1 MILTRYAVDEDSDT
15 LVRTWAV
22 GHGTRAAIVA
32 TLPSAAGSPQRLA
45 LAAALSELSEA
56 LWRCYTHPASAAPST
71 EVNTEG
77 WRRQQSRDGFE
88 TVLAAIMD
96 PHQPDE
102 DGYLTVEYD
111 PVQEHAHRAGRALRA
126 IGDEPLAKA
135 VTADVQEELR
145 AVESAER
152 GDLGGRASQAVVLS
166 RADASPLQV
175 VAADAALAKDPRGS
189 ELFVEFDPTAA
200 SVAAAHRLKAA
211 ADVTLEVTGLTAER
225 VVVTADE
232 FEALPFETPTL
243 VLELLAVADSP
254 YRVVVDLVS
263 DAGSPATREPP
274 TTPGNGSGAASTAA
288 TPVGQRC
295 DQVGGEGDELHVPAA
310 ASTARPHAMRGEPSG
325 RTDRCVRGTARPV
338 RTRSPNATCQRPM
351 KRVGN
356 RS

>member
-1 MILTRYAVDEDSDT
+1 MILTGYAVDEDSDT

-263 DAGSPATREPP
+263 EVGSASNSRTAYDAALPVPQQLSTCAAEFVGRNVELEALDAILAGSRLPNAFVGPITAI
-274 TTPGNGSGAASTAA
+274 TGTPG
-288 TPVGQRC
+288 VGKPYPKN
-295 DQVGGEGDELHVPAA
+295 DTLSVPA
-310 ASTARPHAMRGEPSG
+310 S
-325 RTDRCVRGTARPV
+325 DRL
-338 RTRSPNATCQRPM
+338 
-351 KRVGN
+351 
-356 RS
+356 